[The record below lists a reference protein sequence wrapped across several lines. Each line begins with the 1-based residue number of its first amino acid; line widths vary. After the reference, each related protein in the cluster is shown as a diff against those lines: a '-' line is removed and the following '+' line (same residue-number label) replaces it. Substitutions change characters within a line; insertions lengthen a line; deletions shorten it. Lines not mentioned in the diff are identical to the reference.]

1 MNSFLKASAN
11 AQFVHNNNIID
22 ETSMKAIYDGEDLNI
37 ITENNNNMVYIKL
50 NNQEILDLLAIP
62 ANPLDLFCCRSAGKH
77 PCRKTNGEW
86 TGRHIVGKNS
96 GLQSYQKHE

>member
-11 AQFVHNNNIID
+11 AQLVHNNNIID

-37 ITENNNNMVYIKL
+37 ITENNDNMVYIKL

-62 ANPLDLFCCRSAGKH
+62 ANPLDLEQRLKKDFYVKKNNTRRRRKYRKKNKRLSRRS
-77 PCRKTNGEW
+77 
-86 TGRHIVGKNS
+86 
-96 GLQSYQKHE
+96 